1 MILNSQAIKHI
12 EDELLKS
19 RTIVLEYDKKR
30 KTAKVLSQKVMNV
43 QKIKTEDE
51 K

>member
-12 EDELLKS
+12 EGELLKS

-43 QKIKTEDE
+43 QKIKTEN
-51 K
+51 